1 MTPEVRAVFDSFPEP
16 ARAGLLSLRDL
27 IFQVAG
33 NTPVTESLKWGQPAY
48 RTPKGSTLRLGVPKT
63 GGFALYTH
71 CATNIIETYRT
82 HAGLDARF
90 EGNRAVLFTDMTEI
104 KDSLRLMI
112 AHALTYHDKRGTL

>member
-33 NTPVTESLKWGQPAY
+33 DIPVTESLKWGQPAY
-48 RTPKGSTLRLGVPKT
+48 RTPIGSTLRLGVPKT
-63 GGFALYTH
+63 GGFALYAH
-71 CATNIIETYRT
+71 CATNVIETYRSN
-82 HAGLDARF
+82 AGAQCRF
-90 EGNRAVLFTDMTEI
+90 EGNRAVLFTDVTDI

-112 AHALTYHDKRGTL
+112 AHALTYHDKGA